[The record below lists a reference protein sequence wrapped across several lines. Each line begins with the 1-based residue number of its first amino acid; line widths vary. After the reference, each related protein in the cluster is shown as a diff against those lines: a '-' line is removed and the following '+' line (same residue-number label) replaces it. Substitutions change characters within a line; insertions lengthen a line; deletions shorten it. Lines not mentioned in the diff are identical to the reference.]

1 MPVIAPGDF
10 ARLRDCRAFQPELIA
25 DAFAKRRRR
34 EVLRGDGRL
43 FIVAADHPARGA
55 LSVGV
60 DRMAMAD
67 RYQLLER
74 LALAL
79 SHPGVDGVLA
89 TADIIDDLAVLGVLD
104 DKVVVGSIGKSIG
117 NPRLRV
123 TAKRLRGLEGQLT
136 YVLSSAAKQA
146 LLLEMAALLGNLSE
160 ADLQPL
166 PPVDSLPD
174 GEAQ

>member
-1 MPVIAPGDF
+1 MTEPQLN
-10 ARLRDCRAFQPELIA
+10 ARA
-25 DAFAKRRRR
+25 
-34 EVLRGDGRL
+34 
-43 FIVAADHPARGA
+43 ARGRPAKAEFPPLLNVVRDASLYPLLRA
-55 LSVGV
+55 LLRNDISK
-60 DRMAMAD
+60 
-67 RYQLLER
+67 LLTSAYFTYELEGDEIILDEQR
-74 LALAL
+74 L
-79 SHPGVDGVLA
+79 
-89 TADIIDDLAVLGVLD
+89 
-104 DKVVVGSIGKSIG
+104 KVVVGSIGKSIG